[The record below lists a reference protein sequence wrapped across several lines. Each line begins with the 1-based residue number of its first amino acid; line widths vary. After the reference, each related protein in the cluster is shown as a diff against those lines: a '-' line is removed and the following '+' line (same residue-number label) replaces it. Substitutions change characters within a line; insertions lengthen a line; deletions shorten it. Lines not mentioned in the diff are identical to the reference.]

1 MRIKLRLAA
10 IALLAPCVGACDS
23 AAHAD
28 RAATPVALAPA
39 LPGAHAGAGP
49 LATSAADA
57 GLAIAIARESAAR
70 AALDQTLHE
79 QRRLQEDEREHRQ
92 AREAAQ
98 RGNGSERCIAGQKMR
113 RVSNGWVQA
122 GSC

>member
-1 MRIKLRLAA
+1 MACLACCA
-10 IALLAPCVGACDS
+10 
-23 AAHAD
+23 
-28 RAATPVALAPA
+28 RAAPQGAAPA
-39 LPGAHAGAGP
+39 PSSAGP
-49 LATSAADA
+49 AAATAASAIPTSAADA

-70 AALDQTLHE
+70 AALDQTLHV

-113 RVSNGWVQA
+113 RVANGWVQA
-122 GSC
+122 GQC

>member
-1 MRIKLRLAA
+1 MRTCWQLALVA
-10 IALLAPCVGACDS
+10 STMAWLACCARAAPQGATPAPAS
-23 AAHAD
+23 AAEP
-28 RAATPVALAPA
+28 AATMAASASP
-39 LPGAHAGAGP
+39 
-49 LATSAADA
+49 TSAADA

-70 AALDQTLHE
+70 AALDQTLHV

-113 RVSNGWVQA
+113 RVANGWVQA
-122 GSC
+122 GQC